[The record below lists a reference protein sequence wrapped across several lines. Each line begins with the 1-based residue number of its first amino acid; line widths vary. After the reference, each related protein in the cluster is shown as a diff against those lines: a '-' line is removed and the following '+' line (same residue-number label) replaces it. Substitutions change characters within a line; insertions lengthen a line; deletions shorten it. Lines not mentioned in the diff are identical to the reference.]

1 MKTVKLKP
9 SVKEKDKKKTAAK
22 KSRTICQSGA
32 VPYLMEKEELRVMLV
47 TSSSGDA
54 WIFPKGNIA
63 KGMDTLKSAA
73 KEAYEEAGVVGECEN
88 NILGVIQIEKSPSD
102 LAEVNIYPLKIEK
115 ILPEWQESGVRNR
128 RMFRIAEAIGVM
140 RGERSR
146 KVLENLR
153 DMLLER
159 SEFEL
164 KRGNAELAAGYL
176 KEASGNPGAG
186 KRFKARMESIRKK
199 LLPYDQ
205 KGS

>member
-159 SEFEL
+159 SARRE
-164 KRGNAELAAGYL
+164 NGY
-176 KEASGNPGAG
+176 
-186 KRFKARMESIRKK
+186 
-199 LLPYDQ
+199 
-205 KGS
+205 